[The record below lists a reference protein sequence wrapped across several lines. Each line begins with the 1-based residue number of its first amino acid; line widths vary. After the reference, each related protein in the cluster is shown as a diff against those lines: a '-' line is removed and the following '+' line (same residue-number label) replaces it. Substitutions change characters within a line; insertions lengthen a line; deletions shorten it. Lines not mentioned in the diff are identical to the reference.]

1 MFRTTWRAEEREMG
15 LASRQELEGV
25 GQGVERTQ
33 RKRKQR
39 RLKCEMVSKDSSRAD
54 PGKTKEIKP
63 FFEAMDANGSGT
75 IDAKE
80 LKGLITAML

>member
-1 MFRTTWRAEEREMG
+1 
-15 LASRQELEGV
+15 
-25 GQGVERTQ
+25 
-33 RKRKQR
+33 
-39 RLKCEMVSKDSSRAD
+39 MVSKDSSRAD
-54 PGKTKEIKP
+54 PGKTKEIKQ